1 MSDDVEGEAPEGEI
15 LGADLPVSVAAM
27 RDWLRL
33 GAGDAEDDLLAVL
46 IGAAAGLCEAFTGRW
61 LMVREGE
68 WRGRLWA
75 GGHGARLPVVPV
87 VAVDAVAVLVGG
99 VETLLDAADY
109 AVVIDRDG
117 AATLRLLRG
126 FGMCDLIVR
135 YRAGMA
141 ETQAAVPEAL
151 RHGVVRMVQHLYETR
166 DASAG
171 AGMPPA
177 AVAALWQPWRM
188 VTLGGVR

>member
-1 MSDDVEGEAPEGEI
+1 MSDDVGGEAPELE
-15 LGADLPVSVAAM
+15 ASAAELPVRVAMM

-33 GAGDAEDDLLAVL
+33 GVGDAEDELIAVL

-61 LMVREGE
+61 LMVRAGE

-75 GGHGARLPVVPV
+75 GGHRVRLPVAPV
-87 VAVDAVAVLVGG
+87 VAVDEVAVLVGG
-99 VETLLDAADY
+99 VESLLDAADY
-109 AVVIDRDG
+109 AVVIDWDG
-117 AATLRLLRG
+117 AAALRLLRG

-141 ETQAAVPEAL
+141 ATQAAVPDAL
-151 RHGVVRMVQHLYETR
+151 RHGVERMVQHLYETR
-166 DASAG
+166 DAAAG
-171 AGMPPA
+171 AGVPPA

>member
-1 MSDDVEGEAPEGEI
+1 MSDDVEGEGPELEA
-15 LGADLPVSVAAM
+15 LAADLPVSVATM

-33 GAGDAEDDLLAVL
+33 GAGDAEDELLAVL

-61 LMVREGE
+61 LMVRAGE

-75 GGHGARLPVVPV
+75 GGRGACLPVVPV
-87 VAVDAVAVLVGG
+87 VAVDAVSMRVGG
-99 VETLLDAADY
+99 VETRLDAADY
-109 AVVIDRDG
+109 GVVIDRDG

-126 FGMCDLIVR
+126 FGICDLVVR

-141 ETQAAVPEAL
+141 ETQAALPDAL
-151 RHGVVRMVQHLYETR
+151 RHGVIRMVQHLYETR
-166 DASAG
+166 DAAAG

-188 VTLGGVR
+188 VMLGGLR

>member
-1 MSDDVEGEAPEGEI
+1 MSDDVGGEAPEGEI
-15 LGADLPVSVAAM
+15 LGVDLPVSVAMM

-33 GAGDAEDDLLAVL
+33 SAGEGEDDLIAVL

-61 LMVREGE
+61 LMVRTGE

-75 GGHGARLPVVPV
+75 GGHGVRLPLLPV
-87 VAVDAVAVLVGG
+87 VAVDAVALLVGG
-99 VETLLDAADY
+99 VETLLDTADY

-117 AATLRLLRG
+117 AAALRLLRG

-141 ETQAAVPEAL
+141 STQAAVPEAL
-151 RHGVVRMVQHLYETR
+151 RHGVMRMVQHLYETR
-166 DASAG
+166 DAPAG

-188 VTLGGVR
+188 VTLGSVR